1 MSITRRRFLETTAL
15 SGVATA
21 GMAANKQETGKLPT
35 RVLGKTGERVS
46 ILAMGGG
53 SRFLSYA
60 TDDDAVQALNHALD
74 LGITYMDTAYG
85 YGNGKSEER
94 VGKVM
99 KTRRKG
105 IFLATKINVR
115 EGDEARRIL
124 EGSLKRLQTDH
135 VDLIHVHSLTDDED
149 LAKVEAKGGVL
160 ETLYKLRDEKITRF
174 IGVTS
179 HTDPVVLKKALE
191 RHDFNC
197 TQMALNAALVG
208 MANGKGKMVINPK
221 MKPSFETIALPAALK
236 KKMGV
241 TAMKIYA
248 QEDLLGQAPLDK
260 LLSYTLSLPVATAVI
275 GMPKPEH
282 IDSNVEMVK
291 AFKPLAKKEMQEL
304 SEALSAK
311 NKTALDLRF
320 SDHIDA

>member
-160 ETLYKLRDEKITRF
+160 ETLYKLRDEKMTRF